1 LIQHT
6 PDRRFCPNP
15 RRRAMAPAGI
25 RFGLSLALIW
35 GSDTALEQS
44 PSALAKVSG
53 EKERL

>member
-1 LIQHT
+1 
-6 PDRRFCPNP
+6 
-15 RRRAMAPAGI
+15 MAPAGI